1 LGHSLLYSKVLVP
14 VDGSENSN
22 RALKHAL
29 SLSSKLKSKLTI
41 LHVSE
46 VPPFVYVQSQ
56 KLVDSV
62 MASLEKE
69 AKNILD
75 VAQNQA
81 NEFDVEY
88 ETVLLK
94 GDNIASVII
103 DYNKKNDF
111 DIIVVGSRG
120 QGKLKTTLL
129 GSVSNNVL
137 HHSKNPVL
145 IIK

>member
-1 LGHSLLYSKVLVP
+1 MGHPLLYSKVLVP

-81 NEFDVEY
+81 KEFDVEY

>member
-1 LGHSLLYSKVLVP
+1 
-14 VDGSENSN
+14 
-22 RALKHAL
+22 
-29 SLSSKLKSKLTI
+29 
-41 LHVSE
+41 
-46 VPPFVYVQSQ
+46 
-56 KLVDSV
+56 

>member
-1 LGHSLLYSKVLVP
+1 MGHSLLYSKVLVP

>member
-1 LGHSLLYSKVLVP
+1 LYSKVLVP

>member
-1 LGHSLLYSKVLVP
+1 MYTKVLVP

-41 LHVSE
+41 LNVLE

-62 MASLEKE
+62 MTSLEKE
-69 AKNILD
+69 SKNILD

-81 NEFDVEY
+81 KEFDVEY
-88 ETVLLK
+88 ETALLK
-94 GDNIASVII
+94 GDNIASII
-103 DYNKKNDF
+103 IYHRNGWKRSTPDAM
-111 DIIVVGSRG
+111 II
-120 QGKLKTTLL
+120 L
-129 GSVSNNVL
+129 
-137 HHSKNPVL
+137 
-145 IIK
+145 

>member
-1 LGHSLLYSKVLVP
+1 MGHSLLYSKVLVP

-81 NEFDVEY
+81 NEFDVG
-88 ETVLLK
+88 LFSM
-94 GDNIASVII
+94 N
-103 DYNKKNDF
+103 
-111 DIIVVGSRG
+111 
-120 QGKLKTTLL
+120 
-129 GSVSNNVL
+129 
-137 HHSKNPVL
+137 H
-145 IIK
+145 

>member
-1 LGHSLLYSKVLVP
+1 
-14 VDGSENSN
+14 
-22 RALKHAL
+22 
-29 SLSSKLKSKLTI
+29 
-41 LHVSE
+41 
-46 VPPFVYVQSQ
+46 
-56 KLVDSV
+56 

-88 ETVLLK
+88 ETALLK
-94 GDNIASVII
+94 GDHIASVII

-111 DIIVVGSRG
+111 DIIVIGSRG
-120 QGKLKTTLL
+120 HGKLKTTVL

>member
-1 LGHSLLYSKVLVP
+1 LYSKVLVP

-129 GSVSNNVL
+129 GSVSNDVL

>member
-1 LGHSLLYSKVLVP
+1 LLYSKVLVP

-29 SLSSKLKSKLTI
+29 SLSSELKSKLTI
-41 LHVSE
+41 LYVLE

-56 KLVDSV
+56 KLVDSA

-75 VAQNQA
+75 MAQDQA
-81 NEFDVEY
+81 KEFDVVY
-88 ETVLLK
+88 ETKLLK
-94 GDNIASVII
+94 GDNIASTII

-111 DIIVVGSRG
+111 DIIVIGSRG
-120 QGKLKTTLL
+120 HGKFKTTLL
-129 GSVSNNVL
+129 GGVSNNVL

>member
-1 LGHSLLYSKVLVP
+1 MGHSLLYSKVLVP

-129 GSVSNNVL
+129 GSVSNDVL

>member
-1 LGHSLLYSKVLVP
+1 MGHSLLYSKVLVP

-62 MASLEKE
+62 MTSLEKE

>member
-1 LGHSLLYSKVLVP
+1 MGHLLLYSKVLVP
-14 VDGSENSN
+14 IDGSENSN

-41 LHVSE
+41 LYVLE

-56 KLVDSV
+56 KLVDSA

-75 VAQNQA
+75 MAQNQA
-81 NEFDVEY
+81 KEFDVEY
-88 ETVLLK
+88 ETILLK
-94 GDNIASVII
+94 GDNIASLII

-111 DIIVVGSRG
+111 DIIVIGSRG
-120 QGKLKTTLL
+120 HGKFKTTLL
-129 GSVSNNVL
+129 GSVSNSVL

>member
-1 LGHSLLYSKVLVP
+1 LYSKVLVP

-129 GSVSNNVL
+129 GSVSNIVL

>member
-1 LGHSLLYSKVLVP
+1 LGYSLLYSKVLFP

-41 LHVSE
+41 LYVLE

-88 ETVLLK
+88 ETALLK
-94 GDNIASVII
+94 GDHIASVII

-111 DIIVVGSRG
+111 DIIVIGSRG
-120 QGKLKTTLL
+120 HGKLKTTVL

>member
-1 LGHSLLYSKVLVP
+1 MYSKILVP

-41 LHVSE
+41 LYVLE

-88 ETVLLK
+88 ETALLK
-94 GDNIASVII
+94 GDHIASVII

-111 DIIVVGSRG
+111 DIIVIGSRG
-120 QGKLKTTLL
+120 HGKLKTTVL

>member
-41 LHVSE
+41 LYVLE

-75 VAQNQA
+75 AAQNQA
-81 NEFDVEY
+81 KEFDVEY
-88 ETVLLK
+88 ETALLK
-94 GDNIASVII
+94 GDNIASIII

-111 DIIVVGSRG
+111 DIIVIGSRG
-120 QGKLKTTLL
+120 HGKIKTTLL

>member
-1 LGHSLLYSKVLVP
+1 LYSKVLVP

-22 RALKHAL
+22 RALEHAL
-29 SLSSKLKSKLTI
+29 SLSSRLESKLTI
-41 LHVSE
+41 LYVLE

-75 VAQNQA
+75 SAQNQA
-81 NEFDVEY
+81 KEFDVEY
-88 ETVLLK
+88 ETALLK
-94 GDNIASVII
+94 GDNIASII
-103 DYNKKNDF
+103 VDYNRKNDF
-111 DIIVVGSRG
+111 DIIVIGSRG
-120 QGKLKTTLL
+120 HGKFKTTIL

-145 IIK
+145 IVK

>member
-1 LGHSLLYSKVLVP
+1 LYSKILVP
-14 VDGSENSN
+14 IDGSENSN

-41 LHVSE
+41 LYVLE

-62 MASLEKE
+62 MATLEKE

-88 ETVLLK
+88 ETALLK
-94 GDNIASVII
+94 GDHIASVII

-111 DIIVVGSRG
+111 DIIVIGSRG
-120 QGKLKTTLL
+120 HGKLKTTVL

>member
-1 LGHSLLYSKVLVP
+1 MGHSLLYSKILVP
-14 VDGSENSN
+14 IDGSENSN

-41 LHVSE
+41 LYVLE

-88 ETVLLK
+88 ETALLK
-94 GDNIASVII
+94 GDHIASVII

-111 DIIVVGSRG
+111 DIIVIGSRG
-120 QGKLKTTLL
+120 HGKLKTTVL

>member
-1 LGHSLLYSKVLVP
+1 MGHSLLYTKVLVP

-41 LHVSE
+41 LNVLE

-62 MASLEKE
+62 MTSLEKE

-81 NEFDVEY
+81 KEFDVEY
-88 ETVLLK
+88 ETALLK
-94 GDNIASVII
+94 GDNIASIII

-111 DIIVVGSRG
+111 DIIVIGSRG
-120 QGKLKTTLL
+120 HGKFKTTLL

>member
-1 LGHSLLYSKVLVP
+1 MYTKVLVP

-41 LHVSE
+41 LNVLE

-62 MASLEKE
+62 MTSLEKE
-69 AKNILD
+69 SKNILD

-81 NEFDVEY
+81 KEFDVEY
-88 ETVLLK
+88 ETALLK
-94 GDNIASVII
+94 GDNIASIII

-111 DIIVVGSRG
+111 DIIVIGSRG
-120 QGKLKTTLL
+120 HGKFKTTLL

>member
-1 LGHSLLYSKVLVP
+1 LYSKVLVP

-81 NEFDVEY
+81 NEYDVEY

>member
-1 LGHSLLYSKVLVP
+1 LYSKVLVP
-14 VDGSENSN
+14 VDGSDNSN

-41 LHVSE
+41 LYVLE

-88 ETVLLK
+88 ETALLK
-94 GDNIASVII
+94 GDHIASVII

-111 DIIVVGSRG
+111 DIIVIGSRG
-120 QGKLKTTLL
+120 HGKLKTTVL

>member
-1 LGHSLLYSKVLVP
+1 MYSKVLVP

-62 MASLEKE
+62 MTSLEKE